1 MCKAWEDIKK
11 DERKQGVKQGLEQ
24 GLERMNK
31 LVQLLLADGRQ
42 NDLMKSTSDAVFQ
55 QKLFRE
61 YHI

>member
-1 MCKAWEDIKK
+1 M
-11 DERKQGVKQGLEQ
+11 
-24 GLERMNK
+24 ERMNK

-42 NDLMKSTSDAVFQ
+42 NELLKSTSDAVFQ